1 MKPEYTES
9 AQLVLKKTKQ
19 CAKGLKHFHVG
30 TEHLLIALLQVDC
43 LVSNVLLGNGVQI
56 SKIYEMIDRLVAPP
70 NNVVTAERGN
80 YTPRLQAVLKKSEE
94 EAEYFGSAKIGTEHL
109 LLAMFRDPGCLA
121 VRLLNT
127 LNINLQKVCIELLES
142 TGMDPADIR
151 TELNRIKTREHS
163 GTPALD
169 QYARDMTRMAAE
181 GKLDPVVGREEELT
195 RVIQVL
201 SRRSKNNPCLIGEP
215 GVGKTAIVEAL
226 AQRIVNNEIPMALQG
241 MRLLSLDMS
250 GMVAGSKYR
259 GEFEER
265 IRSVIDEAENAG
277 NVLLFIDELH
287 TIIGAGSA
295 EGSLDASNIMKPALS
310 RGELQVIGATT
321 LEEYRKYV
329 EKDAAL
335 ERRFQPISVEEP
347 TEEETIAILRG
358 LRPVYEKHHGVEIS
372 DEALEAAAKMSNRYI
387 NDRFLPD
394 KAIDLLDEA
403 ASVLQLQQ
411 TATPKSLKELE
422 ETQNALENRIQDAL
436 EQCDF
441 DAAKELAEQQK
452 KNEKAMLRMQK
463 AWQKE
468 KNTHRTTVTA
478 EDIAQLIARITKIPV
493 TRITEDEGARLMRL
507 EDTLHQRVVGQD
519 EAVTA
524 VSKAIRRGRVG
535 LKDPKRPVG
544 SFLFLGPTGVGKTE
558 LSKALAEAVFGDE
571 NAVIRVDMS
580 EFMEK
585 HSVSK
590 LIGSPPGYVGHEEG
604 GQFSEKVRRKPY
616 SVVLFDEIEKAH
628 PDVFNVLLQVLDD
641 GHITDSKGRRVSFK
655 NTIIIMTSNAG
666 AQNIVAP
673 KKFGFSSKEDAN
685 ADHARMKDGVME
697 EVKRLF
703 KPEFINRIDEI
714 IVFRQ
719 LSKENLTEIV
729 RLMLKELAGRC
740 MEQMQIKLKA
750 REEAIQFLLEKG
762 SDDKYG
768 ARPLRRAILTN
779 VEDVLAE
786 RILEGKVH
794 AGDSVTLGV
803 KDGALKFNVTKQR
816 TNVTKI

>member
-1 MKPEYTES
+1 MKLEYTET
-9 AQLVLKKTKQ
+9 ARLVIKRTRQ
-19 CAKGLKHFHVG
+19 IARGMKHSYVG
-30 TEHLLIALLQVDC
+30 TEHLLLALMSVEG
-43 LVSNVLLGNGVQI
+43 LVQSVLMNNGVRAQD
-56 SKIYEMIDRLVAPP
+56 IYNMIDRLVAPEQA
-70 NNVVTAERGN
+70 VLTEEFGQ
-80 YTPRLQAVLKKSEE
+80 YTPRLRLVLDGSEI
-94 EAEYFGSAKIGTEHL
+94 EAEYYGSARIGTEHL
-109 LLAMFRDPGCLA
+109 LLALLSELDCLA

-127 LNINLQKVCIELLES
+127 LNINMTKICVDILEA
-142 TGMDPADIR
+142 TGMEATEIKNELGRIR
-151 TELNRIKTREHS
+151 AGESSKT
-163 GTPALD
+163 PILD
-169 QYARDMTRMAAE
+169 RYSRDMTRMAAD
-181 GKLDPVVGREEELT
+181 GKLDPVVGRGEELT
-195 RVIQVL
+195 RLIQVL
-201 SRRSKNNPCLIGEP
+201 SRRTKNNPCLIGEP

-226 AQRIVNNEIPMALQG
+226 AQRIVKKEIPDALLD

-265 IRSVIDEAENAG
+265 IRAVIGEAERAG

-287 TIIGAGSA
+287 TIIGAGGA
-295 EGSLDASNIMKPALS
+295 EGALDASNIMKPALS
-310 RGELQVIGATT
+310 RGSLQVIGATT

-335 ERRFQPISVEEP
+335 ERRFQPITVEEP
-347 TEEETIAILRG
+347 TQEEALAILKG
-358 LRPVYEKHHGVEIS
+358 LRPVYEEHHGVDIAE
-372 DEALEAAAKMSNRYI
+372 DALEAAVSMSSRYI

-403 ASVLQLQQ
+403 ASALQLIQ
-411 TATPKSLKELE
+411 TTAPQKLKELE
-422 ETQNALENRIQDAL
+422 KEQEQLEIQMQDAL
-436 EQCDF
+436 
-441 DAAKELAEQQK
+441 AAGEFEKTKELFQLQI
-452 KNEKAMLRMQK
+452 KNDKDVNRLRK
-463 AWQKE
+463 AWVKKRQTE
-468 KNTHRTTVTA
+468 RRVVT
-478 EDIAQLIARITKIPV
+478 EEEIAQLIARMTKIPV
-493 TRITEDEGARLMRL
+493 TKITEDEGERLMHL
-507 EDTLHQRVVGQD
+507 EDTLHQRVIGQE

-641 GHITDSKGRRVSFK
+641 GHITDSKGRKVSFK

-666 AQNIVAP
+666 AQSIVAP

-685 ADHARMKDGVME
+685 ADYARMKDGVME

-719 LSKENLTEIV
+719 LSKENLTDIV
-729 RLMLKELAGRC
+729 RLMLKELSKRC

-750 REEAIQFLLEKG
+750 KEEAVQFLLEKG

-794 AGDSVTLGV
+794 AGNSVTLGV
-803 KDGALKFNVTKQR
+803 KDGALKFQVSKAR
-816 TNVTKI
+816 EK

>member
-1 MKPEYTES
+1 MKLEYTET
-9 AQLVLKKTKQ
+9 ARLVVKRTRQ
-19 CAKGLKHFHVG
+19 IARSMKHSYVG
-30 TEHLLIALLQVDC
+30 TEHLLIALMSVEG
-43 LVSNVLLGNGVQI
+43 LVQSVLMNNGVRVQD
-56 SKIYEMIDRLVAPP
+56 IYNMIDRLVAPEQA
-70 NNVVTAERGN
+70 VMTEEFGQ
-80 YTPRLQAVLKKSEE
+80 YTPRLRLVLDGGEI
-94 EAEYFGSAKIGTEHL
+94 EAEYYGSARIGTEHL
-109 LLAMFRDPGCLA
+109 LLSLLTEQECLA

-127 LNINLQKVCIELLES
+127 LNINMTKITVDILEA
-142 TGMDPADIR
+142 TGMEATEIKNELGRIR
-151 TELNRIKTREHS
+151 AGEGTKT
-163 GTPALD
+163 PVLD
-169 QYARDMTRMAAE
+169 RYSRDMTRMAAD
-181 GKLDPVVGREEELT
+181 GKLDPVVGRSEELT
-195 RVIQVL
+195 RLIQVL
-201 SRRSKNNPCLIGEP
+201 SRRTKNNPCLIGEP

-226 AQRIVNNEIPMALQG
+226 AQRIVKKEIPDALLD

-265 IRSVIDEAENAG
+265 IRAVIGEAERAG

-287 TIIGAGSA
+287 TIIGAGGA
-295 EGSLDASNIMKPALS
+295 EGALDASNIMKPALS
-310 RGELQVIGATT
+310 RGSLQVIGATT

-335 ERRFQPISVEEP
+335 ERRFQPITVEEP
-347 TEEETIAILRG
+347 TQEEALDILKG
-358 LRPVYEKHHGVEIS
+358 LRPVYEEHHGVDIS
-372 DEALEAAAKMSNRYI
+372 EEALEAAVSMSSRYI

-403 ASVLQLQQ
+403 ASALQLIQ
-411 TATPKSLKELE
+411 TTAPQKLKDLE
-422 ETQNALENRIQDAL
+422 KEQEQLEIQIQDAL
-436 EQCDF
+436 VTGEYEKT
-441 DAAKELAEQQK
+441 KELFQLQVKNDKEVNRLRKSWAK
-452 KNEKAMLRMQK
+452 KRETER
-463 AWQKE
+463 
-468 KNTHRTTVTA
+468 RVVT
-478 EDIAQLIARITKIPV
+478 EEEIARLIARMTKIPV
-493 TRITEDEGARLMRL
+493 TKITEDEGERLMHL
-507 EDTLHQRVVGQD
+507 EDTLHQRVIGQE

-535 LKDPKRPVG
+535 LKDPKRPIG

-571 NAVIRVDMS
+571 SAVIRVDMS

-641 GHITDSKGRRVSFK
+641 GHITDSKGRKVSFK

-685 ADHARMKDGVME
+685 ADYARMKDGVME

-719 LSKENLTEIV
+719 LSKENLTDIV
-729 RLMLKELAGRC
+729 RLMLKELAKRC

-750 REEAIQFLLEKG
+750 KEEAVQFLLEKG

-803 KDGALKFNVTKQR
+803 KNGALKFQVSKAR
-816 TNVTKI
+816 EK

>member
-1 MKPEYTES
+1 VPE
-9 AQLVLKKTKQ
+9 
-19 CAKGLKHFHVG
+19 G
-30 TEHLLIALLQVDC
+30 
-43 LVSNVLLGNGVQI
+43 
-56 SKIYEMIDRLVAPP
+56 
-70 NNVVTAERGN
+70 
-80 YTPRLQAVLKKSEE
+80 
-94 EAEYFGSAKIGTEHL
+94 
-109 LLAMFRDPGCLA
+109 
-121 VRLLNT
+121 
-127 LNINLQKVCIELLES
+127 
-142 TGMDPADIR
+142 
-151 TELNRIKTREHS
+151 
-163 GTPALD
+163 
-169 QYARDMTRMAAE
+169 
-181 GKLDPVVGREEELT
+181 
-195 RVIQVL
+195 
-201 SRRSKNNPCLIGEP
+201 
-215 GVGKTAIVEAL
+215 
-226 AQRIVNNEIPMALQG
+226 LQG

-265 IRSVIDEAENAG
+265 IRSVINEAESAG

-295 EGSLDASNIMKPALS
+295 EGTLDASNIMKPALS
-310 RGELQVIGATT
+310 RGALQVVGATT

-335 ERRFQPISVEEP
+335 ERRFQPITVEEP
-347 TEEETIAILRG
+347 TEEEAVRILKG
-358 LRPVYEKHHGVEIS
+358 LRPIYEKHHDVVIS
-372 DEALEAAAKMSNRYI
+372 DEAVEAAVIMSNRYI

-403 ASVLQLQQ
+403 ASALQMQKTTTPRGLMELLQEQ
-411 TATPKSLKELE
+411 KELE
-422 ETQNALENRIQDAL
+422 LQIQDAL
-436 EQCDF
+436 EQGDF
-441 DAAKELAEQQK
+441 ESTREFAEQQK
-452 KNEKAMLRMQK
+452 KNEKSIQRLQN
-463 AWQKE
+463 AWKKE
-468 KNTHRTTVTA
+468 KNAQELCVKE
-478 EDIAQLIARITKIPV
+478 EDIAALVARMTKIPV
-493 TRITEDEGARLMRL
+493 TKITEDEGVRLMRL
-507 EDTLHQRVVGQD
+507 EGTLHQRVVGQE

-571 NAVIRVDMS
+571 DAVIRVDMS

-641 GHITDSKGRRVSFK
+641 GHITDSKGRKVNFK

-666 AQNIVAP
+666 AQSIVAP

-685 ADHARMKDGVME
+685 ADYARMKDGVME

-719 LSKENLTEIV
+719 LSKENLSEIV
-729 RLMLKELAGRC
+729 RLMLKELSKRC
-740 MEQMQIKLKA
+740 MNQMQIKLKA
-750 REEAIQFLLEKG
+750 KEEAVQFLLEKG

-803 KDGALKFNVTKQR
+803 KDGALRFQVSKPRVK
-816 TNVTKI
+816 

>member
-9 AQLVLKKTKQ
+9 AQLVIRKTKQ
-19 CAKGLKHFHVG
+19 CAKKLKHSYVG
-30 TEHLLIALLQVDC
+30 TEHLLAALMEVDC
-43 LVSNVLLGNGVQI
+43 LAASVLRNNGTALFR
-56 SKIYEMIDRLVAPP
+56 IYELIDRLVAPGGV
-70 NNVVTAERGN
+70 VVTEENGQ
-80 YTPRLQAVLKKSEE
+80 YTPRLQAVLKKSED
-94 EAEYFGSAKIGTEHL
+94 EAEYFGSAKVGTEHL
-109 LLAMFRDPGCLA
+109 LLAMIAEPDCLA
-121 VRLLNT
+121 IRLLNT
-127 LNINLQKVCIELLES
+127 MNINLQKVCVELLES
-142 TGMDPADIR
+142 AGLSPADIR
-151 TELNRIKTREHS
+151 NELARLRTREGS
-163 GTPALD
+163 KTPNLD
-169 QYARDMTRMAAE
+169 QYARDMTQTAAD

-195 RVIQVL
+195 RLIQVL
-201 SRRSKNNPCLIGEP
+201 SRRTKNNPCLIGEP

-226 AQRIVNNEIPMALQG
+226 AQRIVRNEIPETLQG

-265 IRSVIDEAENAG
+265 IRSVISEAEADG
-277 NVLLFIDELH
+277 KVLLFIDEIH

-310 RGELQVIGATT
+310 RGALQVVGATT
-321 LEEYRKYV
+321 IEEYRKYV

-335 ERRFQPISVEEP
+335 ERRFQPIRVEEP
-347 TEEETIAILRG
+347 TEEEAVEILKG
-358 LRPVYEKHHGVEIS
+358 LRPVYEKHHGVEIL
-372 DEALEAAAKMSNRYI
+372 DEALKAAVVMSNRYI

-403 ASVLQLQQ
+403 ASALQMNRT
-411 TATPKSLKELE
+411 TAPEELKKLEDKQVELE
-422 ETQNALENRIQDAL
+422 TQIQDAL
-436 EQCDF
+436 EQGDF
-441 DAAKELAEQQK
+441 ALTGELATQQK
-452 KNEKAMLRMQK
+452 KNEKSIQRLKK

-468 KNTHRTTVTA
+468 KNKCVRVVTE
-478 EDIAQLIARITKIPV
+478 EDVAALIARMTKIPV
-493 TRITEDEGARLMRL
+493 TRITEDEGTRLMRL
-507 EDTLHQRVVGQD
+507 EDTLHQRVVGQE

-641 GHITDSKGRRVSFK
+641 GHITDSKGRKVSFK

-666 AQNIVAP
+666 AQSIVAP

-685 ADHARMKDGVME
+685 ADYTRMKDGVME

-719 LSKENLTEIV
+719 LSKENLTDIV
-729 RLMLKELAGRC
+729 RLMLKELAKRC
-740 MEQMQIKLKA
+740 MLQMQIKLKA
-750 REEAIQFLLEKG
+750 KEEAVQLLLEKG

-768 ARPLRRAILTN
+768 ARPLRRAILTQ

-803 KDGALKFNVTKQR
+803 KDGVLQFQVTKPRIKQ
-816 TNVTKI
+816 VK

>member
-1 MKPEYTES
+1 MKLEYTET
-9 AQLVLKKTKQ
+9 ARLVVKRTRQ
-19 CAKGLKHFHVG
+19 IARSMKHSYVG
-30 TEHLLIALLQVDC
+30 TEHLLIALMSVEG
-43 LVSNVLLGNGVQI
+43 LVQSVLMNNGVRVQD
-56 SKIYEMIDRLVAPP
+56 IYNMIDRLVAPEQA
-70 NNVVTAERGN
+70 VMTEEFGQ
-80 YTPRLQAVLKKSEE
+80 YTPRLRLVLDGGEI
-94 EAEYFGSAKIGTEHL
+94 EAEYYGSARIGTEHL
-109 LLAMFRDPGCLA
+109 LLSLLTEQECLA

-127 LNINLQKVCIELLES
+127 LNINMTKITVDILEA
-142 TGMDPADIR
+142 TGMEATEIKNELGRIR
-151 TELNRIKTREHS
+151 AGEGTKT
-163 GTPALD
+163 PVLD
-169 QYARDMTRMAAE
+169 RYSRDMTRMAAD
-181 GKLDPVVGREEELT
+181 GKLDPVVGRSEELT
-195 RVIQVL
+195 RLIQVL
-201 SRRSKNNPCLIGEP
+201 SRRTKNNPCLIGEP

-226 AQRIVNNEIPMALQG
+226 AQRIVKKEIPDALLD

-265 IRSVIDEAENAG
+265 IRAVIGEAERAG

-287 TIIGAGSA
+287 TIIGAGGA
-295 EGSLDASNIMKPALS
+295 EGALDASNIMKPALS
-310 RGELQVIGATT
+310 RGSLQVIGATT

-335 ERRFQPISVEEP
+335 ERRFQPITVEEP
-347 TEEETIAILRG
+347 TQEEALDILKG
-358 LRPVYEKHHGVEIS
+358 LRPVYEEHHGVDIS
-372 DEALEAAAKMSNRYI
+372 EEALEAAVSMSSRYI

-403 ASVLQLQQ
+403 ASALQLIQ
-411 TATPKSLKELE
+411 TTAPQKLKDLE
-422 ETQNALENRIQDAL
+422 KEQEQLEIQIQDAL
-436 EQCDF
+436 VAGEYEKT
-441 DAAKELAEQQK
+441 KELFQLQVKNDKEVNRLRKSWAK
-452 KNEKAMLRMQK
+452 KRETER
-463 AWQKE
+463 
-468 KNTHRTTVTA
+468 RVVT
-478 EDIAQLIARITKIPV
+478 EEEIARLIARMTKIPV
-493 TRITEDEGARLMRL
+493 TKITEDEGERLMHL
-507 EDTLHQRVVGQD
+507 EDTLHQRVIGQE

-535 LKDPKRPVG
+535 LKDPKRPIG

-571 NAVIRVDMS
+571 SAVIRVDMS

-641 GHITDSKGRRVSFK
+641 GHITDSKGRKVSFK

-666 AQNIVAP
+666 AQSIVAP

-685 ADHARMKDGVME
+685 ADYARMKDGVME

-719 LSKENLTEIV
+719 LSKENLTDIV
-729 RLMLKELAGRC
+729 RLMLKELAKRC
-740 MEQMQIKLKA
+740 MAQMQIKLKA
-750 REEAIQFLLEKG
+750 KEEAVQFLLEKG

-803 KDGALKFNVTKQR
+803 KNGALKFQVSKAR
-816 TNVTKI
+816 EK

>member
-1 MKPEYTES
+1 MKLEYTES
-9 AQLVLKKTKQ
+9 AQKVLKKAKQ
-19 CAKGLKHFHVG
+19 CANSLKHPYVG
-30 TEHLLIALLQVDC
+30 TEHLLVGLLEVKC
-43 LVSNVLLGNGVQI
+43 LVSSVLLNNGVQKQ
-56 SKIYEMIDRLVAPP
+56 KIFEMIDKLVAPGET
-70 NNVVTAERGN
+70 VVTEEKGIF
-80 YTPRLQAVLKKSEE
+80 TPRLQLVLRRSEE
-94 EAEYFGSAKIGTEHL
+94 EAEYFYSSKIGTVHL
-109 LLAMFRDPGCLA
+109 LLALFRSPECLA

-127 LNINLQKVCIELLES
+127 LNINLRKVCAELFEATGLDAIEVK
-142 TGMDPADIR
+142 A
-151 TELNRIKTREHS
+151 ELNRIRAKES
-163 GTPALD
+163 SKTPALD
-169 QYARDMTRMAAE
+169 QYSRDMTRMASE
-181 GKLDPVVGREEELT
+181 GKLDPVVGREEEQL
-195 RVIQVL
+195 RLIQIL
-201 SRRSKNNPCLIGEP
+201 SRRTKNNPCLIGEP

-226 AQRIVNNEIPMALQG
+226 AQRIVRNEVPEVLQG

-265 IRSVIDEAENAG
+265 IRSVIDEAESAG

-295 EGSLDASNIMKPALS
+295 EGTLDASNIMKPALS

-321 LEEYRKYV
+321 LEEYRKYI

-335 ERRFQPISVEEP
+335 ERRFQPINVEEP
-347 TEEETIAILRG
+347 TEEETEMILKG
-358 LRPVYEKHHGVEIS
+358 LRPVYEKHHGVSIS
-372 DEALEAAAKMSNRYI
+372 DEAIGAAVKMSNRFI

-394 KAIDLLDEA
+394 KAIDILDEA
-403 ASVLQLQQ
+403 ASVLQLQKA
-411 TATPKSLKELE
+411 TAPNGLRELLE
-422 ETQNALENRIQDAL
+422 EQKNLECWIQDAL
-436 EQCDF
+436 EQGDF
-441 DAAKELAEQQK
+441 EKAKTYSDKQK
-452 KNEKAMLRMQK
+452 KNEKTIVRLQK
-463 AWQKE
+463 VWKKE
-468 KNTHRTTVTA
+468 RAAKELSVGE
-478 EDIAQLIARITKIPV
+478 EDVAALIARMTKIPV
-493 TRITEDEGARLMRL
+493 TKITEDEGVRLMRL
-507 EDTLHQRVVGQD
+507 EETLHQRVVGQD

-524 VSKAIRRGRVG
+524 VAKAIRRGRVG

-571 NAVIRVDMS
+571 EAVIRVDMS

-590 LIGSPPGYVGHEEG
+590 LIGSPPGYIGHDEG

-641 GHITDSKGRRVSFK
+641 GHITDSKGRKVSFK

-666 AQNIVAP
+666 AQSIVAP

-685 ADHARMKDGVME
+685 ADYARMKDGVMD

-719 LSKENLTEIV
+719 LSKENLSEIV
-729 RLMLKELAGRC
+729 RLMLKELAKRC
-740 MEQMQIKLKA
+740 KEQMQIKLKA
-750 REEAIQFLLEKG
+750 KEEAVKLLLEKG

-794 AGDSVTLGV
+794 AGDNVTLGV
-803 KDGALKFNVTKQR
+803 KDGALKFQVSKPR
-816 TNVTKI
+816 VK

>member
-1 MKPEYTES
+1 LKLEYTET
-9 AQLVLKKTKQ
+9 ARLVVKRTRQ
-19 CAKGLKHFHVG
+19 IARSMKHSYVG
-30 TEHLLIALLQVDC
+30 TEHLLIALMSVEG
-43 LVSNVLLGNGVQI
+43 LVQSVLMNNGVRVQD
-56 SKIYEMIDRLVAPP
+56 IYNMIDRLVAPEQA
-70 NNVVTAERGN
+70 VMTEEFGQ
-80 YTPRLQAVLKKSEE
+80 YTPRLRLVLDGGEI
-94 EAEYFGSAKIGTEHL
+94 EAEYYGSARIGTEHL
-109 LLAMFRDPGCLA
+109 LLSLLTEQECLA

-127 LNINLQKVCIELLES
+127 LNINMTKITVDILEA
-142 TGMDPADIR
+142 TGMEATEIKNELGRIR
-151 TELNRIKTREHS
+151 AGEGTKT
-163 GTPALD
+163 PVLD
-169 QYARDMTRMAAE
+169 RYSRDMTRMAAD
-181 GKLDPVVGREEELT
+181 GKLDPVVGRSEELT
-195 RVIQVL
+195 RLIQVL
-201 SRRSKNNPCLIGEP
+201 SRRTKNNPCLIGEP

-226 AQRIVNNEIPMALQG
+226 AQRIVKKEIPDALLD

-265 IRSVIDEAENAG
+265 IRAVIGEAERAG

-287 TIIGAGSA
+287 TIIGAGGA
-295 EGSLDASNIMKPALS
+295 EGALDASNIMKPALS
-310 RGELQVIGATT
+310 RGSLQVIGATT

-335 ERRFQPISVEEP
+335 ERRFQPITVEEP
-347 TEEETIAILRG
+347 TQEEALDILKG
-358 LRPVYEKHHGVEIS
+358 LRPVYEEHHGVDIS
-372 DEALEAAAKMSNRYI
+372 EEALEAAVSMSSRYI

-403 ASVLQLQQ
+403 ASALQLIQ
-411 TATPKSLKELE
+411 TTAPQKLKDLE
-422 ETQNALENRIQDAL
+422 KEQEQLEIQIQDAL
-436 EQCDF
+436 VAGEYEKT
-441 DAAKELAEQQK
+441 KELFQLQVKNDKEVNRLRKSWAK
-452 KNEKAMLRMQK
+452 KRETER
-463 AWQKE
+463 
-468 KNTHRTTVTA
+468 RVVT
-478 EDIAQLIARITKIPV
+478 EEEIARLIARMTKIPV
-493 TRITEDEGARLMRL
+493 TKITEDEGERLMHL
-507 EDTLHQRVVGQD
+507 EDTLHQRVIGQE

-535 LKDPKRPVG
+535 LKDPKRPIG

-571 NAVIRVDMS
+571 SAVIRVDMS

-641 GHITDSKGRRVSFK
+641 GHITDSKGRKVSFK

-666 AQNIVAP
+666 AQSIVAP

-685 ADHARMKDGVME
+685 ADYARMKDGVME

-719 LSKENLTEIV
+719 LSKENLTDIV
-729 RLMLKELAGRC
+729 RLMLKELAKRC
-740 MEQMQIKLKA
+740 MAQMQIKLKA
-750 REEAIQFLLEKG
+750 KEEAVQFLLEKG

-803 KDGALKFNVTKQR
+803 KNGALKFQVSKAR
-816 TNVTKI
+816 EK

>member
-1 MKPEYTES
+1 MKLEYTET
-9 AQLVLKKTKQ
+9 ARLVVKRTRQ
-19 CAKGLKHFHVG
+19 IARSMKHSYVG
-30 TEHLLIALLQVDC
+30 TEHLLIALMSVEG
-43 LVSNVLLGNGVQI
+43 LVQSVLMNNGVRVQD
-56 SKIYEMIDRLVAPP
+56 IYNMIDRLVAPEQA
-70 NNVVTAERGN
+70 VMTEEFGQ
-80 YTPRLQAVLKKSEE
+80 YTPRLRLVLDGGEI
-94 EAEYFGSAKIGTEHL
+94 EAEYYGSARIGTEHL
-109 LLAMFRDPGCLA
+109 LLSLLTEQECLA

-127 LNINLQKVCIELLES
+127 LNINMTKITVDILEA
-142 TGMDPADIR
+142 TGMEATEIKNELGRIR
-151 TELNRIKTREHS
+151 AGEGTKT
-163 GTPALD
+163 PVLD
-169 QYARDMTRMAAE
+169 RYSRDMTRMAAD
-181 GKLDPVVGREEELT
+181 GKLDPVVGRSEELT
-195 RVIQVL
+195 RLIQVL
-201 SRRSKNNPCLIGEP
+201 SRRTKNNPCLIGEP

-226 AQRIVNNEIPMALQG
+226 AQRIVKKEIPDALLD

-265 IRSVIDEAENAG
+265 IRAVIGEAERAG

-287 TIIGAGSA
+287 TIIGAGGA
-295 EGSLDASNIMKPALS
+295 EGALDASNIMKPALS
-310 RGELQVIGATT
+310 RGSLQVIGATT

-335 ERRFQPISVEEP
+335 ERRFQPITVEEP
-347 TEEETIAILRG
+347 TQEEALDILKG
-358 LRPVYEKHHGVEIS
+358 LRPVYEEHHGVDIS
-372 DEALEAAAKMSNRYI
+372 EEALEAAVSMSSRYI

-403 ASVLQLQQ
+403 ASALQLIQ
-411 TATPKSLKELE
+411 TTAPQKLKDLE
-422 ETQNALENRIQDAL
+422 KEQEQLEIQIQDAL
-436 EQCDF
+436 VAGEYEKT
-441 DAAKELAEQQK
+441 KELFQLQVKNDKEVNRLRKSWAK
-452 KNEKAMLRMQK
+452 KRETER
-463 AWQKE
+463 
-468 KNTHRTTVTA
+468 RVVT
-478 EDIAQLIARITKIPV
+478 EEEIARLIARMTKIPV
-493 TRITEDEGARLMRL
+493 TKITEDEGERLMHL
-507 EDTLHQRVVGQD
+507 EDTLHQRVIGQE

-535 LKDPKRPVG
+535 LKDPKRPIG

-571 NAVIRVDMS
+571 SAVIRVDMS

-641 GHITDSKGRRVSFK
+641 GHITDSKGRKVSFK

-685 ADHARMKDGVME
+685 ADYARMKDGVME

-719 LSKENLTEIV
+719 LSKENLTDIV
-729 RLMLKELAGRC
+729 RLMLKELAKRC
-740 MEQMQIKLKA
+740 MAQMQIKLKA
-750 REEAIQFLLEKG
+750 KEEAVQFLLEKG

-786 RILEGKVH
+786 RILEGKVR

-803 KDGALKFNVTKQR
+803 KDGALKFQVSKAR
-816 TNVTKI
+816 EK

>member
-1 MKPEYTES
+1 MKLEYTET
-9 AQLVLKKTKQ
+9 ARQVIKRTKQ
-19 CAKGLKHFHVG
+19 IARSMKHSYVG
-30 TEHLLIALLQVDC
+30 TEHLLLALMSVEG
-43 LVSNVLLGNGVQI
+43 LVQSVLMNNGVKVQD
-56 SKIYEMIDRLVAPP
+56 IYTMIDRLVAPETE
-70 NNVVTAERGN
+70 VLTEEFGQ
-80 YTPRLQAVLKKSEE
+80 YTPRLRLVLDGSEI
-94 EAEYFGSAKIGTEHL
+94 EAEYYGSAKIGTEHL
-109 LLAMFRDPGCLA
+109 LMALLSEQDCLA

-127 LNINLQKVCIELLES
+127 LNVNMTKVCVDILEA
-142 TGMDPADIR
+142 TGMEAAEIKN
-151 TELNRIKTREHS
+151 ELGRVRAGEGTKT
-163 GTPALD
+163 PMLD
-169 QYARDMTRMAAE
+169 RYSRDMTRMAKD
-181 GKLDPVVGREEELT
+181 GKLDPVVGREEELI
-195 RVIQVL
+195 RLIQVL
-201 SRRSKNNPCLIGEP
+201 SRRTKNNPCLIGEP

-226 AQRIVNNEIPMALQG
+226 AQRVVKKEIPDALQD

-265 IRSVIDEAENAG
+265 IRAVISEAEHAG

-287 TIIGAGSA
+287 TIIGAGGA
-295 EGSLDASNIMKPALS
+295 EGALDASNIMKPALS
-310 RGELQVIGATT
+310 RGSLQVIGATT
-321 LEEYRKYV
+321 LEEYRKYI

-335 ERRFQPISVEEP
+335 ERRFQPITVEEP
-347 TEEETIAILRG
+347 TQEEALEILKG
-358 LRPVYEKHHGVEIS
+358 LRSVYEEHHGVDIS
-372 DEALEAAAKMSNRYI
+372 EEALEAAVSMSSRYI

-403 ASVLQLQQ
+403 ASALQLIQ
-411 TATPKSLKELE
+411 ATTPQKLKELE
-422 ETQNALENRIQDAL
+422 TEQEKLELQIQEALASG
-436 EQCDF
+436 DF
-441 DAAKELAEQQK
+441 QKTKELFQRQVKYDKEVSR
-452 KNEKAMLRMQK
+452 LQK
-463 AWQKE
+463 AWTKKRQTERKV
-468 KNTHRTTVTA
+468 VTE
-478 EDIAQLIARITKIPV
+478 EDIAQLIARMTKIPV
-493 TRITEDEGARLMRL
+493 TKITEDEGERLMHL
-507 EDTLHQRVVGQD
+507 EDTLHQRVIGQE

-535 LKDPKRPVG
+535 LKDPKRPIG

-558 LSKALAEAVFGDE
+558 LSKTLAEAVFGDE

-641 GHITDSKGRRVSFK
+641 GHITDSKGRKVSFK

-666 AQNIVAP
+666 AQSIVAP

-685 ADHARMKDGVME
+685 ADYARMKDGVME

-719 LSKENLTEIV
+719 LSKENLTDIV
-729 RLMLKELAGRC
+729 RLMLKELSKRC

-750 REEAIQFLLEKG
+750 NEEAVQWLLEKG

-794 AGDSVTLGV
+794 VGDCVALGV
-803 KDGALKFNVTKQR
+803 KDGELKFQVRKPR
-816 TNVTKI
+816 VK

>member
-1 MKPEYTES
+1 MKHSY
-9 AQLVLKKTKQ
+9 
-19 CAKGLKHFHVG
+19 VG
-30 TEHLLIALLQVDC
+30 TEHLLIALMSVEG
-43 LVSNVLLGNGVQI
+43 LVQSVLMNNGVRVQD
-56 SKIYEMIDRLVAPP
+56 IYNMIDRLVAPEQA
-70 NNVVTAERGN
+70 VMTEEFGQ
-80 YTPRLQAVLKKSEE
+80 YTPRLRLVLDGGEI
-94 EAEYFGSAKIGTEHL
+94 EAEYYGSARIGTEHL
-109 LLAMFRDPGCLA
+109 LLSLLTEQECLA

-127 LNINLQKVCIELLES
+127 LNINMTKITVDILEA
-142 TGMDPADIR
+142 TGMEATEIKNELGRIR
-151 TELNRIKTREHS
+151 AGEGTKT
-163 GTPALD
+163 PVLD
-169 QYARDMTRMAAE
+169 RYSRDMTRMAAD
-181 GKLDPVVGREEELT
+181 GKLDPVVGRSEELT
-195 RVIQVL
+195 RLIQVL
-201 SRRSKNNPCLIGEP
+201 SRRTKNNPCLIGEP

-226 AQRIVNNEIPMALQG
+226 AQRIVKKEIPDALLD

-265 IRSVIDEAENAG
+265 IRAVIGEAERAG

-287 TIIGAGSA
+287 TIIGAGGA
-295 EGSLDASNIMKPALS
+295 EGALDASNIMKPALS
-310 RGELQVIGATT
+310 RGSLQVIGATT

-335 ERRFQPISVEEP
+335 ERRFQPITVEEP
-347 TEEETIAILRG
+347 TQEEALDILKG
-358 LRPVYEKHHGVEIS
+358 LRPVYEEHHGVDIS
-372 DEALEAAAKMSNRYI
+372 EEALEAAVSMSSRYI

-403 ASVLQLQQ
+403 ASALQLIQ
-411 TATPKSLKELE
+411 TTAPQKLKDLE
-422 ETQNALENRIQDAL
+422 KEQEQLEIQIQDAL
-436 EQCDF
+436 VTGEYEKT
-441 DAAKELAEQQK
+441 KELFQLQVKNDKEVNRLRKSWAK
-452 KNEKAMLRMQK
+452 KRETER
-463 AWQKE
+463 
-468 KNTHRTTVTA
+468 RVVT
-478 EDIAQLIARITKIPV
+478 EEEIARLIARMTKIPV
-493 TRITEDEGARLMRL
+493 TKITEDEGERLMHL
-507 EDTLHQRVVGQD
+507 EDTLHQRVIGQE

-535 LKDPKRPVG
+535 LKDPKRPIG

-571 NAVIRVDMS
+571 SAVIRVDMS

-641 GHITDSKGRRVSFK
+641 GHITDSKGRKVSFK

-666 AQNIVAP
+666 AQSIVAP

-685 ADHARMKDGVME
+685 ADYARMKDGVME

-719 LSKENLTEIV
+719 LSKENLTDIV
-729 RLMLKELAGRC
+729 RLMLKELAKRC
-740 MEQMQIKLKA
+740 MAQMQIKLKA
-750 REEAIQFLLEKG
+750 KEEAVQFLLEKG

-803 KDGALKFNVTKQR
+803 KDGALKFQVSKAR
-816 TNVTKI
+816 EK